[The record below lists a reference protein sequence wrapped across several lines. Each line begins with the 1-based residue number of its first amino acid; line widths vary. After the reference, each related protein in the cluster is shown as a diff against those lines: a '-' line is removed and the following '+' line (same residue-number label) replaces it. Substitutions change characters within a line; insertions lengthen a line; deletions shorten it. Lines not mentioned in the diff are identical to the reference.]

1 EPKDGEILEGNARY
15 EGYSM
20 DLIDAIAKFLN
31 FKYEF
36 QLAPDGKYG
45 AYNKVTKQWDGLV
58 RQLLDGNADLGICD
72 LTMTSARRQAV
83 DFTPPF
89 MTLGISILYVKP
101 EVKPPNL
108 FSFLLPFSK
117 DVWVYMATGYLG

>member
-1 EPKDGEILEGNARY
+1 RMKKKGEYYRKEATDVKMP
-15 EGYSM
+15 SP
-20 DLIDAIAKFLN
+20 KFLN

-101 EVKPPNL
+101 E
-108 FSFLLPFSK
+108 SLLPPRLVTAFGGS
-117 DVWVYMATGYLG
+117 LL